1 MLSNGSIFLA
11 LVLSVAL
18 MPSDLDAQDLKRG
31 REIALLVCTSC
42 HVVEPD
48 QKYTVILR
56 PPAPPFESIAQ
67 RPSTTAESIRKH
79 LKTTHRDAENPN
91 GMPNPQLIDSY
102 IEQVTAYLLS
112 LRNNR

>member
-1 MLSNGSIFLA
+1 VFGKNSLRVGLPALLLFLPA
-11 LVLSVAL
+11 ISG
-18 MPSDLDAQDLKRG
+18 AQDIQRG

-42 HVVEPD
+42 HVVETD

-56 PPAPPFESIAQ
+56 PPAPPFESIA
-67 RPSTTAESIRKH
+67 RKPTTTADSIAAH
-79 LKTTHRDAENPN
+79 LKTTHRGADNPV
-91 GMPNPQLIDSY
+91 GMPNPQLTDSY